1 MPKKLVLSSIA
12 LHAAALAATIIA
24 AIMYLARDFADTSIS
39 DLLDTY
45 QIFLFGLVIGSVL
58 YLADIVMLAK
68 ANNRGIISDAQTSA
82 LYASVVGDLCMAFCV
97 FPLFINHP
105 ALALGIAAECLI
117 VGNFALRMVCTVKLS
132 HAVQKQPSEKKHSS
146 PAVAQ
151 TVTLSPKE
159 KRLSLVA
166 AFAGIACVVI
176 GIALFC
182 VVFRIRIL
190 SNAQSTD
197 ADSQIHSN
205 FAYSLILSIF
215 IYIIASPVFYLF
227 LSILFVL
234 FRMAT
239 KGQYSDILGITIT
252 LWVMNALTILFFSF
266 IIFHLSPNPVTI
278 VTAVLLFSAE
288 TAQAILCT
296 MLHAYTKRHSPVFVA
311 LPDPDLIQSD
321 ETSEESAK
329 APPEVHPDPFTN
341 EWSKPP
347 YWRL

>member
-24 AIMYLARDFADTSIS
+24 AIVYLARDSADTSIYV
-39 DLLDTY
+39 LLDTY
-45 QIFLFGLVIGSVL
+45 QIFLFGLVIGTVL

-68 ANNRGIISDAQTSA
+68 AYNRSVISDRQTSA
-82 LYASVVGDLCMAFCV
+82 LYASVVGDLCMAFGIL
-97 FPLFINHP
+97 PLFINYP
-105 ALALGIAAECLI
+105 VLALDIAAECLI
-117 VGNFALRMVCTVKLS
+117 VGNFVLRMVCTVKLS
-132 HAVQKQPSEKKHSS
+132 LAVQKQPSENKHSS

-159 KRLSLVA
+159 KRLSLAA
-166 AFAGIACVVI
+166 AFTGLACIVL
-176 GIALFC
+176 GIALLC
-182 VVFRIRIL
+182 VIVRIRIL
-190 SNAQSTD
+190 SNVQSTD
-197 ADSQIHSN
+197 ADIQTDWGI
-205 FAYSLILSIF
+205 FFLLSIL
-215 IYIIASPVFYLF
+215 ITISIISSPVFFLF

-239 KGQYSDILGITIT
+239 KGQYLDILGITIT
-252 LWVMNALTILFFSF
+252 LWIMNALTIFFFSF
-266 IIFHLSPNPVTI
+266 IIFHLPPDPVAI
-278 VTAVLLFSAE
+278 VTAVLFFSAE

-296 MLHAYTKRHSPVFVA
+296 VLHAHAGQHSPVFIA

-321 ETSEESAK
+321 EASEESAK

>member
-68 ANNRGIISDAQTSA
+68 AYNRGIVSDAQTSA

-159 KRLSLVA
+159 KRLSLAA
-166 AFAGIACVVI
+166 AFTGLACIVLGTALLCVI
-176 GIALFC
+176 
-182 VVFRIRIL
+182 VRIRIL

-252 LWVMNALTILFFSF
+252 LWVMIALTILFFSF

-278 VTAVLLFSAE
+278 VTAVLLFSVE

-296 MLHAYTKRHSPVFVA
+296 VLQAYAKRHSPVFIA

-329 APPEVHPDPFTN
+329 ASPEVHPDPFTN

>member
-1 MPKKLVLSSIA
+1 MPKKLVLSSIV
-12 LHAAALAATIIA
+12 LHAVTLAATIIA
-24 AIMYLARDFADTSIS
+24 AIVYLERDFADTSIS

-58 YLADIVMLAK
+58 YLADIVLLAK
-68 ANNRGIISDAQTSA
+68 ANNRDVISDAQTSA

-97 FPLFINHP
+97 FPLFIKHP
-105 ALALGIAAECLI
+105 ALALGIAAGCLI
-117 VGNFALRMVCTVKLS
+117 VGNFVLRMNCTLKLAS
-132 HAVQKQPSEKKHSS
+132 IARERSSENRDPV
-146 PAVAQ
+146 PAVKPP
-151 TVTLSPKE
+151 VTPSPKE
-159 KRLSLVA
+159 KKLSLAA
-166 AFAGIACVVI
+166 AFTGLACVVI

-311 LPDPDLIQSD
+311 LPDQTLTQSD

-329 APPEVHPDPFTN
+329 APPEVNSDPFTN

>member
-24 AIMYLARDFADTSIS
+24 AIVYLARDFADIPFWVFF
-39 DLLDTY
+39 DRY
-45 QIFLFGLVIGSVL
+45 QIFLAALVIGTAV
-58 YLADIVMLAK
+58 YIADIVLLAK
-68 ANNRGIISDAQTSA
+68 AYNRGIVSDSQTSA

-105 ALALGIAAECLI
+105 ALALGIAAGCLI
-117 VGNFALRMVCTVKLS
+117 VGNFVLRMNCTLKLAS
-132 HAVQKQPSEKKHSS
+132 IARERSSENRDPV
-146 PAVAQ
+146 PAVKPPVA
-151 TVTLSPKE
+151 LSPKE
-159 KRLSLVA
+159 KRLSLAA
-166 AFAGIACVVI
+166 AFTGLACIVL
-176 GIALFC
+176 GTALLC

-252 LWVMNALTILFFSF
+252 LWIMNALTILFFSF
-266 IIFHLSPNPVTI
+266 IIFHLSPDPVAI

-296 MLHAYTKRHSPVFVA
+296 VLQAYAKRHSPVFIA

>member
-1 MPKKLVLSSIA
+1 MPKKLVLSSIV
-12 LHAAALAATIIA
+12 LHAVTLAATIIA
-24 AIMYLARDFADTSIS
+24 AIVYLERDFADIPFWVFF
-39 DLLDTY
+39 DRY
-45 QIFLFGLVIGSVL
+45 QIFLAALVIGTAV

-68 ANNRGIISDAQTSA
+68 ANNRDVISDAQTSA

-97 FPLFINHP
+97 FPLFIKHP

-117 VGNFALRMVCTVKLS
+117 VAIFVLRMVCTVKLS

-159 KRLSLVA
+159 KRLSLAA
-166 AFAGIACVVI
+166 AFTGLACIVL
-176 GIALFC
+176 GTALLC

-197 ADSQIHSN
+197 ADNQTDWGI
-205 FAYSLILSIF
+205 FFLLSIL
-215 IYIIASPVFYLF
+215 ITISIISSPVFYLF

>member
-68 ANNRGIISDAQTSA
+68 AYNRSVISDRQTSA

-132 HAVQKQPSEKKHSS
+132 HAVQKQPSENKHSS

-159 KRLSLVA
+159 KRLSLAA
-166 AFAGIACVVI
+166 AFTGLACIVL
-176 GIALFC
+176 GTALLC

-197 ADSQIHSN
+197 ADIQTDWAI
-205 FAYSLILSIF
+205 FFLLSIL
-215 IYIIASPVFYLF
+215 ITISIISSPVFYLF

-239 KGQYSDILGITIT
+239 KGQYLDILGITIT
-252 LWVMNALTILFFSF
+252 LWIMNALTIFFFSF
-266 IIFHLSPNPVTI
+266 IIFPLPPDPVVI
-278 VTAVLLFSAE
+278 VTAVLFFSAE

-296 MLHAYTKRHSPVFVA
+296 VLQAYAKRHSPVFIA
-311 LPDPDLIQSD
+311 LPDPTLTQSD

>member
-68 ANNRGIISDAQTSA
+68 AYNRSVISDRQTSA
-82 LYASVVGDLCMAFCV
+82 LYASVVGDLCMAFGIL
-97 FPLFINHP
+97 PLFINYP
-105 ALALGIAAECLI
+105 VLALDIAAECLI
-117 VGNFALRMVCTVKLS
+117 VGNFVLRMVCTVKLS
-132 HAVQKQPSEKKHSS
+132 HAVQKQPSENKHSS

-159 KRLSLVA
+159 KKLSLAA
-166 AFAGIACVVI
+166 AFTGLACIVLGTALLCVI
-176 GIALFC
+176 
-182 VVFRIRIL
+182 VRIRIL

-197 ADSQIHSN
+197 ADIQTDWAI
-205 FAYSLILSIF
+205 FFLLSIL
-215 IYIIASPVFYLF
+215 ITISIIASPVFYLF

-266 IIFHLSPNPVTI
+266 IIFPLPPDPVAI
-278 VTAVLLFSAE
+278 VTAVLLFSVE

-311 LPDPDLIQSD
+311 LPDQTLTQSD

-329 APPEVHPDPFTN
+329 APTEVNSDPFTN

>member
-58 YLADIVMLAK
+58 YLADIVLLAK
-68 ANNRGIISDAQTSA
+68 ANNRDVISDAQTSA

-117 VGNFALRMVCTVKLS
+117 VTNFVLRMVCTVKLS

-159 KRLSLVA
+159 KRLSLAA
-166 AFAGIACVVI
+166 AFTGIACIVL

-197 ADSQIHSN
+197 ADIQTDWGI
-205 FAYSLILSIF
+205 FFLLSIL
-215 IYIIASPVFYLF
+215 ITISIISSPVFYLF

-296 MLHAYTKRHSPVFVA
+296 TLHAYTKRHSPVFVA

-329 APPEVHPDPFTN
+329 APTEVHPDPFTN

>member
-58 YLADIVMLAK
+58 YLADIVLLAK
-68 ANNRGIISDAQTSA
+68 AYNRGIVSDAQTSA

-132 HAVQKQPSEKKHSS
+132 HAVQKQPSENKHSS

-159 KRLSLVA
+159 KRLSLAA
-166 AFAGIACVVI
+166 AFTGLACIVL
-176 GIALFC
+176 GTALLC

-252 LWVMNALTILFFSF
+252 LWIMNALTILFFSF
-266 IIFHLSPNPVTI
+266 IIFHLSPDPVAI

-296 MLHAYTKRHSPVFVA
+296 VLQAYAKRHSPVFIA

>member
-24 AIMYLARDFADTSIS
+24 AIMYLERDFADTSIS

-68 ANNRGIISDAQTSA
+68 AYNRSVISDRQTSA
-82 LYASVVGDLCMAFCV
+82 LYASVVGDLCMAFGIL
-97 FPLFINHP
+97 PLFINYP
-105 ALALGIAAECLI
+105 VLALDIAAECLI
-117 VGNFALRMVCTVKLS
+117 VGNFVLRMVCTLKLAS
-132 HAVQKQPSEKKHSS
+132 IARERSSENRDPV
-146 PAVAQ
+146 PAVKPP
-151 TVTLSPKE
+151 VTLSPKE
-159 KRLSLVA
+159 KKLSLAA
-166 AFAGIACVVI
+166 AFTGLACIVL

-197 ADSQIHSN
+197 ADIQTDWAI
-205 FAYSLILSIF
+205 FFLLSIL
-215 IYIIASPVFYLF
+215 ITISIISSPVFYLF

-239 KGQYSDILGITIT
+239 KGQYLDILGITIT
-252 LWVMNALTILFFSF
+252 LWIMNALTIFFFSF
-266 IIFHLSPNPVTI
+266 IIFPLPPDPVAI

-296 MLHAYTKRHSPVFVA
+296 VLQAYAKRHSPVFVA

-341 EWSKPP
+341 E
-347 YWRL
+347 

>member
-1 MPKKLVLSSIA
+1 
-12 LHAAALAATIIA
+12 
-24 AIMYLARDFADTSIS
+24 MYLARDFADTSIS

-68 ANNRGIISDAQTSA
+68 ANNRDVISDAQTSA

-97 FPLFINHP
+97 FPLFINYP
-105 ALALGIAAECLI
+105 VLALGIAAECLI
-117 VGNFALRMVCTVKLS
+117 VTNFVLRMVCTVKLS
-132 HAVQKQPSEKKHSS
+132 HAVQEQPSEKKHSP

-151 TVTLSPKE
+151 TVTLSQKG

-166 AFAGIACVVI
+166 AFAGLACIVL
-176 GIALFC
+176 GIVLFC

-296 MLHAYTKRHSPVFVA
+296 MLQAYAKRHSPVFIA

-329 APPEVHPDPFTN
+329 APPEAHPDPFTN

>member
-24 AIMYLARDFADTSIS
+24 AIVYLARDFADTSIS

-68 ANNRGIISDAQTSA
+68 AYNRSVISDRQTSA
-82 LYASVVGDLCMAFCV
+82 LYASVVGDLCMAFGIL
-97 FPLFINHP
+97 PLFINYP
-105 ALALGIAAECLI
+105 VLALDIAAECLI
-117 VGNFALRMVCTVKLS
+117 VGNFVLRMVCTVKLS
-132 HAVQKQPSEKKHSS
+132 HAVQEQPSEKKHSP

-151 TVTLSPKE
+151 TVTLSQKG

-166 AFAGIACVVI
+166 AFAGLACIVL

-182 VVFRIRIL
+182 VIFRIRIL

-311 LPDPDLIQSD
+311 LPDPTLTQSD

-329 APPEVHPDPFTN
+329 APTEVNSDPFTN

>member
-1 MPKKLVLSSIA
+1 MPKKLVLSSIV
-12 LHAAALAATIIA
+12 LHAVTLAATIIA

-58 YLADIVMLAK
+58 YLADIVLLAK
-68 ANNRGIISDAQTSA
+68 AYNRGIVSDAQTSA

-117 VGNFALRMVCTVKLS
+117 VTNFVLRMVCTVKLS
-132 HAVQKQPSEKKHSS
+132 LAVQKQPSEKKHSS

-159 KRLSLVA
+159 KRLSLAA
-166 AFAGIACVVI
+166 AFTGLACIVL
-176 GIALFC
+176 GIALLC
-182 VVFRIRIL
+182 VIVRIRIL
-190 SNAQSTD
+190 SNVQSTD
-197 ADSQIHSN
+197 ADIQTDWGI
-205 FAYSLILSIF
+205 FFLLSIL
-215 IYIIASPVFYLF
+215 ITISIISSPVFFLF

-239 KGQYSDILGITIT
+239 KGQYLDILGITIT
-252 LWVMNALTILFFSF
+252 LWIMNALTILFFSF

-311 LPDPDLIQSD
+311 LPDPDFIQSD

>member
-45 QIFLFGLVIGSVL
+45 QIFLCGLVIGSVL

-68 ANNRGIISDAQTSA
+68 ANNRDVISDAQTSA

-159 KRLSLVA
+159 KRLSLAA
-166 AFAGIACVVI
+166 AFTGIACIVL

-197 ADSQIHSN
+197 ADIQTDWGI
-205 FAYSLILSIF
+205 FFLLSIL
-215 IYIIASPVFYLF
+215 ITISIISSPVFYLF

-278 VTAVLLFSAE
+278 VTAVLLFSVE

-311 LPDPDLIQSD
+311 LPDQTLTQSD

-329 APPEVHPDPFTN
+329 APTEVNSDPFTN

>member
-68 ANNRGIISDAQTSA
+68 ANNRDVISDAQTSA

-117 VGNFALRMVCTVKLS
+117 VANFALRMVCTVKLS

-159 KRLSLVA
+159 KKLSLAA
-166 AFAGIACVVI
+166 AFTGIACIVL

-215 IYIIASPVFYLF
+215 IYIIVSPVFYLF

-252 LWVMNALTILFFSF
+252 LWIMNALTILFFSF
-266 IIFHLSPNPVTI
+266 IIFPLPPDPVAI
-278 VTAVLLFSAE
+278 VTAVLFFSAE

-296 MLHAYTKRHSPVFVA
+296 VLQAYAKRHSPVFIA
-311 LPDPDLIQSD
+311 LPDPTLTQSD

>member
-1 MPKKLVLSSIA
+1 MSI
-12 LHAAALAATIIA
+12 LITI
-24 AIMYLARDFADTSIS
+24 S
-39 DLLDTY
+39 
-45 QIFLFGLVIGSVL
+45 
-58 YLADIVMLAK
+58 
-68 ANNRGIISDAQTSA
+68 IIS
-82 LYASVVGDLCMAFCV
+82 
-97 FPLFINHP
+97 
-105 ALALGIAAECLI
+105 
-117 VGNFALRMVCTVKLS
+117 
-132 HAVQKQPSEKKHSS
+132 
-146 PAVAQ
+146 
-151 TVTLSPKE
+151 
-159 KRLSLVA
+159 
-166 AFAGIACVVI
+166 
-176 GIALFC
+176 
-182 VVFRIRIL
+182 
-190 SNAQSTD
+190 
-197 ADSQIHSN
+197 
-205 FAYSLILSIF
+205 
-215 IYIIASPVFYLF
+215 SPVFYLF

-296 MLHAYTKRHSPVFVA
+296 TLHAYTKRHSPVFVA

-329 APPEVHPDPFTN
+329 APTEVHPDPFTN

>member
-1 MPKKLVLSSIA
+1 
-12 LHAAALAATIIA
+12 
-24 AIMYLARDFADTSIS
+24 MYLARDFADTSIS

-68 ANNRGIISDAQTSA
+68 AYNRSVISDRQTSA
-82 LYASVVGDLCMAFCV
+82 LYASVVGDLCMAFGIL
-97 FPLFINHP
+97 PLFINYP
-105 ALALGIAAECLI
+105 VLALDIAAECLI
-117 VGNFALRMVCTVKLS
+117 VGNFVLRMVCTLKLAS
-132 HAVQKQPSEKKHSS
+132 IARERSSENRDPV
-146 PAVAQ
+146 PAVKPP
-151 TVTLSPKE
+151 VTLSPKE
-159 KRLSLVA
+159 KKLSLVA
-166 AFAGIACVVI
+166 AFAGLACIVL
-176 GIALFC
+176 GIVLFC

-296 MLHAYTKRHSPVFVA
+296 VLQAYAKRHSPVFIA

>member
-24 AIMYLARDFADTSIS
+24 AIVYLARDFADIPFWVFF
-39 DLLDTY
+39 DRY
-45 QIFLFGLVIGSVL
+45 QIFLAALVIGTAV
-58 YLADIVMLAK
+58 YIADIVLLAK
-68 ANNRGIISDAQTSA
+68 AYNRDVISDAQTSA

-132 HAVQKQPSEKKHSS
+132 HAVQKQPSENKHSS

-151 TVTLSPKE
+151 TVTLSPKG
-159 KRLSLVA
+159 KRLSLAA
-166 AFAGIACVVI
+166 AFTGLACIVLGIV
-176 GIALFC
+176 LFC

-296 MLHAYTKRHSPVFVA
+296 VLNAHSK
-311 LPDPDLIQSD
+311 
-321 ETSEESAK
+321 SAFPK
-329 APPEVHPDPFTN
+329 N
-341 EWSKPP
+341 
-347 YWRL
+347 

>member
-24 AIMYLARDFADTSIS
+24 AIVYLARDFADTSIS

-68 ANNRGIISDAQTSA
+68 ANNRDVISDAQTSA

-117 VGNFALRMVCTVKLS
+117 VTNFVLRMVCTVKLS

-159 KRLSLVA
+159 KRLSLAA
-166 AFAGIACVVI
+166 AFTGLACVVI

-197 ADSQIHSN
+197 ADIQTDWG
-205 FAYSLILSIF
+205 IF
-215 IYIIASPVFYLF
+215 FL
-227 LSILFVL
+227 LSIL
-234 FRMAT
+234 
-239 KGQYSDILGITIT
+239 ITI
-252 LWVMNALTILFFSF
+252 S
-266 IIFHLSPNPVTI
+266 IISLRPKV
-278 VTAVLLFSAE
+278 
-288 TAQAILCT
+288 
-296 MLHAYTKRHSPVFVA
+296 R
-311 LPDPDLIQSD
+311 
-321 ETSEESAK
+321 
-329 APPEVHPDPFTN
+329 
-341 EWSKPP
+341 SKS
-347 YWRL
+347 L

>member
-58 YLADIVMLAK
+58 YLADIVLLAK
-68 ANNRGIISDAQTSA
+68 ANNRDVISDAQTSA

-117 VGNFALRMVCTVKLS
+117 VTNFVLRMVCTVKLS

-159 KRLSLVA
+159 KRLSLAA
-166 AFAGIACVVI
+166 AFTGLACIVL

-182 VVFRIRIL
+182 VIVRIRIL

-197 ADSQIHSN
+197 ADIQTDWGI
-205 FAYSLILSIF
+205 FFLLSIL
-215 IYIIASPVFYLF
+215 ITISIISSPVFYLF

-239 KGQYSDILGITIT
+239 KGQYLDILGITIT
-252 LWVMNALTILFFSF
+252 LWIMNALTIFFFSF
-266 IIFHLSPNPVTI
+266 IIFPLPPDPVAI

-296 MLHAYTKRHSPVFVA
+296 VLQAYAKRHSPVFIA

-329 APPEVHPDPFTN
+329 APPEAHPDPFTN

>member
-68 ANNRGIISDAQTSA
+68 ANNRDVISDAQTSA

-159 KRLSLVA
+159 KRLSLAA
-166 AFAGIACVVI
+166 AFTGIACIVL

-197 ADSQIHSN
+197 ADIQTDWGI
-205 FAYSLILSIF
+205 FFLLSIL
-215 IYIIASPVFYLF
+215 ITISIISSPVFYLF

-278 VTAVLLFSAE
+278 VTAVLLFSVE

-311 LPDPDLIQSD
+311 LPDQTLTQSD

-329 APPEVHPDPFTN
+329 APTEVNFDPFTN

>member
-68 ANNRGIISDAQTSA
+68 AYNRGIVSDSQTSA

-132 HAVQKQPSEKKHSS
+132 HAVQEQPSEKKHSS

-159 KRLSLVA
+159 KKLSLAA
-166 AFAGIACVVI
+166 AFTGIACIVL

-197 ADSQIHSN
+197 ADIQTDWGI
-205 FAYSLILSIF
+205 FFLLSIL
-215 IYIIASPVFYLF
+215 ITISIISSPVFYLF

-239 KGQYSDILGITIT
+239 KGQYLDILGITIT
-252 LWVMNALTILFFSF
+252 LWIMNALTIFFFSF
-266 IIFHLSPNPVTI
+266 IIFPLPPDPVAI

-296 MLHAYTKRHSPVFVA
+296 VLQAYAKRHSPVFIA

-321 ETSEESAK
+321 ETFEESTK
-329 APPEVHPDPFTN
+329 APPEVHSDPFTN

>member
-24 AIMYLARDFADTSIS
+24 AIVYLARDFADTSIS

-58 YLADIVMLAK
+58 YLADIVLLAK
-68 ANNRGIISDAQTSA
+68 ANNRDVISDAQTSA

-132 HAVQKQPSEKKHSS
+132 HAVQKQPSENKHSS

-159 KRLSLVA
+159 KRLSLAA
-166 AFAGIACVVI
+166 AFTGLACIVL
-176 GIALFC
+176 GIALLC
-182 VVFRIRIL
+182 VIVRIRIL
-190 SNAQSTD
+190 SNVQSTD
-197 ADSQIHSN
+197 ADIQTDWGI
-205 FAYSLILSIF
+205 FFLLSIL
-215 IYIIASPVFYLF
+215 ITISIISSPVFYLF

-239 KGQYSDILGITIT
+239 KGQYLDILGITIT

>member
-58 YLADIVMLAK
+58 YLADIVLLAK
-68 ANNRGIISDAQTSA
+68 ANNRDVISDAQTSA

-132 HAVQKQPSEKKHSS
+132 HAVQKQPSENKHSS

-159 KRLSLVA
+159 KKLSLAA
-166 AFAGIACVVI
+166 AFTGIACIVL
-176 GIALFC
+176 GIALLC

-266 IIFHLSPNPVTI
+266 IIFPLPPDPVAI

-296 MLHAYTKRHSPVFVA
+296 VLQAYAKRHSPVFVA

-329 APPEVHPDPFTN
+329 APTEVNSDPFTN

>member
-58 YLADIVMLAK
+58 YLADIVLLAK
-68 ANNRGIISDAQTSA
+68 ANNRDVISDAQTSA

-159 KRLSLVA
+159 KRLSLAA
-166 AFAGIACVVI
+166 AFTGLACIVL
-176 GIALFC
+176 GIALLC
-182 VVFRIRIL
+182 VIVRIRIL
-190 SNAQSTD
+190 SNVQSTD

-266 IIFHLSPNPVTI
+266 IIFPLPPDPVAI

-296 MLHAYTKRHSPVFVA
+296 VLQAYAKRHSPVFVA

-329 APPEVHPDPFTN
+329 APTEVNSDPFTN

>member
-12 LHAAALAATIIA
+12 LHAAALAMAIIA
-24 AIMYLARDFADTSIS
+24 AIMYLARDFADIPFWVFF
-39 DLLDTY
+39 DRY
-45 QIFLFGLVIGSVL
+45 QIFLAALVIGTAV

-68 ANNRGIISDAQTSA
+68 ANNRDVISDAQTSA

-132 HAVQKQPSEKKHSS
+132 HAVQKQPSENKHSS

-159 KRLSLVA
+159 KRLSLAA
-166 AFAGIACVVI
+166 AFTGLACIVL

-197 ADSQIHSN
+197 ADIQTDWAI
-205 FAYSLILSIF
+205 FFLLSIL
-215 IYIIASPVFYLF
+215 ITISIISSPVFYLF

-239 KGQYSDILGITIT
+239 KGQYLDILGITIT
-252 LWVMNALTILFFSF
+252 LWIMNALTIFFFSF
-266 IIFHLSPNPVTI
+266 IIFPLPPDPVAI

-296 MLHAYTKRHSPVFVA
+296 VLQAYAKRHSPVFVA

-341 EWSKPP
+341 E
-347 YWRL
+347 

>member
-24 AIMYLARDFADTSIS
+24 AIVYLARDFADTSIS

-68 ANNRGIISDAQTSA
+68 ANNRDVISDAQTSA

-132 HAVQKQPSEKKHSS
+132 HAVQKQPSENKHSS

-159 KRLSLVA
+159 KRLSLAA
-166 AFAGIACVVI
+166 AFTGIACIVL

-197 ADSQIHSN
+197 ADIQTDWGI
-205 FAYSLILSIF
+205 FFLLSIL
-215 IYIIASPVFYLF
+215 ITISIISSPVFYLF

-296 MLHAYTKRHSPVFVA
+296 TLHAYTKRHSPVFVA

-329 APPEVHPDPFTN
+329 APTEVHPDPFTN